1 MSDLAVTQSK
11 LEDTRILS
19 GALGRLMEAKAAI
32 IIIGRLHEQS
42 PVNVF
47 IQPTSVIFW
56 CVLLWCSEMQA
67 KAFSFAATCLCTT
80 SANC

>member
-47 IQPTSVIFW
+47 IQPTSVIF
-56 CVLLWCSEMQA
+56 
-67 KAFSFAATCLCTT
+67 
-80 SANC
+80 